1 MVKFQYIEDY
11 IQFIAGTR
19 DINNKVTTSWLSS
32 PVVSLARYDKSVV
45 ASFAEQIER
54 SVGFTDRQSEL
65 AKRLVDKYRKQMH
78 KLGVDCQ
85 DVDTIPFK
93 MQIRVVDRTRRLSLK
108 NDLLCMSFPYEI
120 EKIQTIREFSKTS
133 EGAVRFDHEQ
143 KYWSFAL
150 TESCINWAHAFAKA
164 FDFEIEPAVADLFNK
179 IVIAESQPYA
189 IELVKTDKGF
199 EITNAAKSL
208 IEYVNQNGGFGND
221 NELWLLSMGA
231 QLGYEISFDLLATAK
246 CPTFLQSNR
255 VHVSSQT
262 QKLSDIVEYA
272 KVYNKFPILSYNSA
286 NLGNVYEEE
295 LNAQFAEDEICYIST
310 LKKHGGSLTEK
321 TKLIHIGSQ
330 GIKYWD
336 RPIPL
341 LISYNNMS
349 FGSLNSIMLH
359 SAHKVCYYTATNY
372 DKEE

>member
-19 DINNKVTTSWLSS
+19 DINNKTTTTWLSS
-32 PVVSLARYDKSVV
+32 PAVSLARYDKSVV
-45 ASFAEQIER
+45 ASFAEQIEQ
-54 SVGFTDRQSEL
+54 SVGFTDKQADL
-65 AKRLVDKYRKQMH
+65 AKRLVAKYHKQMH
-78 KLGVDCQ
+78 KLGVESE
-85 DVDTIPFK
+85 DVDRIPFK
-93 MQIRVVDRTRRLSLK
+93 IAIRQVDRTRRLYLK
-108 NDLLCMSFPYEI
+108 DGHACLNFPYDA
-120 EKIQTIREFSKTS
+120 EKIQQIREFAKTS
-133 EGAVRFDHEQ
+133 EGSVKFVHDH
-143 KYWSFAL
+143 KYWSFAP

-164 FDFEIEPAVADLFNK
+164 FDFEIDSAVTELADK
-179 IVIAESQPYA
+179 IIETESVPYA
-189 IELVKTDKGF
+189 IELVKTDTGYK
-199 EITNAAKSL
+199 ITNAAASL
-208 IEYVNQNGGFGND
+208 IEYVEQHGGFGND

-262 QKLSDIVEYA
+262 QTMSEIVEYA
-272 KVYNKFPILSYNSA
+272 KTYNKFPILSYNSA

-295 LNAQFAEDEICYIST
+295 LNAHFAEDEICYIST
-310 LKKHGGSLTEK
+310 LKKHSGSLTEK

-330 GIKYWD
+330 GIKHWD

-372 DKEE
+372 EREE